1 MSNASESA
9 MSRSNRSGSRSSS
22 GFSETSK
29 KSRRV
34 ENSKKKMRKKRVV
47 KEGSPFEEEY
57 LIELLKD
64 DTKCTEE
71 DKTTVKNLMQ
81 VLLYFGMVQ
90 ESIQIHSLVSKLMKA
105 QFETECLLSVEQE

>member
-1 MSNASESA
+1 MTGMDNFGGERNFELDSEQLSMSNASESQ
-9 MSRSNRSGSRSSS
+9 MSSSSRSKSQG

-57 LIELLKD
+57 LIELL
-64 DTKCTEE
+64 
-71 DKTTVKNLMQ
+71 
-81 VLLYFGMVQ
+81 
-90 ESIQIHSLVSKLMKA
+90 
-105 QFETECLLSVEQE
+105 